1 MRGGDAPA
9 WLVPCALA
17 VRRAGAEPCGG
28 VAGGRGRGSAAG
40 RDLLWLLSSSLFG
53 SVDEIDDHSML
64 RRRAA
69 EGGRG
74 VASGDSGVRTAGPRP
89 RAGRAGESILS
100 PLAEG
105 RPESEPVAGARAA
118 RHPSGAARSSPIPR
132 RPRPAG
138 SGRSE
143 PALSPAS
150 RVGGGLVHGDG
161 SIKPC
166 ARLAFSWRGLG
177 PLRGARYRCGAPL
190 GGADTLKM

>member
-105 RPESEPVAGARAA
+105 RPESEPAAGARAA
-118 RHPSGAARSSPIPR
+118 RRAAGVARSSPIPR
-132 RPRPAG
+132 GPRPM
-138 SGRSE
+138 SRGRQN
-143 PALSPAS
+143 PPNRPS
-150 RVGGGLVHGDG
+150 RVAGQ
-161 SIKPC
+161 
-166 ARLAFSWRGLG
+166 LG
-177 PLRGARYRCGAPL
+177 NRGAKSRVRDWRSPGA
-190 GGADTLKM
+190 ASARH

>member
-17 VRRAGAEPCGG
+17 VRRAGAIGAEPCGG

-105 RPESEPVAGARAA
+105 RPESEPAAGARAA
-118 RHPSGAARSSPIPR
+118 RRPSGAARSSPIPR
-132 RPRPAG
+132 RSRPAG

-143 PALSPAS
+143 PALSPVPSWRRTRA
-150 RVGGGLVHGDG
+150 RGR
-161 SIKPC
+161 IQPC

-177 PLRGARYRCGAPL
+177 PWSGAAH
-190 GGADTLKM
+190 